1 MTAIDTGERSEQ
13 ESERCSEGPGIFVRG
28 MRGWVTIRKHP
39 LKLQSENATSMS
51 FMLVALVL

>member
-1 MTAIDTGERSEQ
+1 MCVPSEIMTAIDTGERSEQ

-39 LKLQSENATSMS
+39 LKLRSYKVRMQLA
-51 FMLVALVL
+51 